1 MDADERGWG
10 GIGIREGPNPLPT
23 EQGIAATPSFFC
35 VHLRLNPLRASAV
48 PKLPFCKTSGKSA
61 PCQLVFVVMNRT
73 QHCNELRPE
82 HAGQTVTLVGWVHS
96 RRDLGGVLFI
106 DLRDREG
113 RTQTVFDPA
122 DLPNEV
128 FETATHL
135 HSESVI
141 QLTGQV
147 RLRPT
152 GTENA
157 KIPTG
162 RIEVLVKEMVV
173 LNNAAI
179 LPFPVDDPEV
189 ASKVNEEL
197 RLQYRYL
204 DLRRPE
210 MMRNLRLRSKV
221 AIATRSFMD
230 DQGFLEI
237 ETPTLFK
244 STPEGAREFLVPN
257 RREAGTF
264 YALPQSPQQFK
275 QILMVSGVERYFQ
288 LARCYRDEDLRADR
302 QPEFTQVDIEMSF
315 IDREDIYALIE
326 GLLKR
331 VWKTALNMD
340 IATPFRRISFEEA
353 LNRWGIDKPDT
364 RFGMELVDMTEDFR
378 SSTFKVFSGAVAN
391 GGVVKALNAKGLA
404 GATQG
409 QLETMTDYA
418 KSFGAKGLAFIKVE
432 NGEWKSPIVKFFSE
446 AEKAAL
452 TTKLNIEQGDLILFA
467 ADQWLNACEIL
478 GKIRLYCADVLK
490 TQGKLV
496 IDPTQ
501 FNFLWVVEFPLLGFD
516 REMNRWYSSH
526 HPFTAPVADDI
537 PLLKADPKKVRGQHY
552 DIVVNGVEL
561 GGGSIR
567 IHQPD
572 VQKTI
577 FEEVLQISPEE
588 TQSRFGYMLEA
599 FKYGAPPH
607 GGIALGFDRLCA
619 ILCGTTSIRDVIA
632 FPKTAKGVCLM
643 TESPSPVTA
652 RQLRDLH
659 IEVKAAPKKDQP
671 GAPDQA

>member
-1 MDADERGWG
+1 M
-10 GIGIREGPNPLPT
+10 
-23 EQGIAATPSFFC
+23 
-35 VHLRLNPLRASAV
+35 
-48 PKLPFCKTSGKSA
+48 K
-61 PCQLVFVVMNRT
+61 RT
-73 QHCNELRPE
+73 HHCNELRPE
-82 HAGQTVTLVGWVHS
+82 HAGQSVILVGWVHS

-122 DLPNEV
+122 DLPAEV
-128 FETATHL
+128 FESATHL

-141 QLTGQV
+141 EIEGRV
-147 RLRPT
+147 RVRPD
-152 GTENA
+152 GTDNA
-157 KIPTG
+157 KIATG
-162 RIEVLVKEMVV
+162 RVEVLVKAFTV
-173 LNNAAI
+173 LNHSAI

-189 ASKVNEEL
+189 ANKVNEEL

-210 MMRNLRLRSKV
+210 MIRNLRVRSKV
-221 AIATRSFMD
+221 AIATRSYMD
-230 DQGFLEI
+230 EQGFLEV

-257 RREAGTF
+257 RREPGTF

-275 QILMVSGVERYFQ
+275 QILMVSGIERYFQ

-315 IDREDIYALIE
+315 IEREDIYALIE

-331 VWKTALNMD
+331 VWKTALGVD
-340 IATPFRRISFEEA
+340 IPTPFPRFSFAEA

-364 RFGMELVDMTEDFR
+364 RFGMELTDFTEEFR
-378 SSTFKVFSGAVAN
+378 SSSFKVFAGAIAS
-391 GGVVKALNAKGLA
+391 GGVVKALNARGLA
-404 GATQG
+404 CATQG
-409 QLETMTDYA
+409 QIETMTEYA
-418 KSFGAKGLAFIKVE
+418 KGFGAKGLAYIKVE

-452 TTKLNIEQGDLILFA
+452 TSKLSIQEGDLILFA

-478 GKIRLYCADVLK
+478 GKIRLYCAEVLRS
-490 TQGKLV
+490 QGKLT
-496 IDPTQ
+496 IPQDQ

-526 HPFTAPVADDI
+526 HPFTAPVAEDI
-537 PLLKADPKKVRGQHY
+537 PLLKQDPKKVRGQHY

-567 IHQPD
+567 IHQPE
-572 VQKTI
+572 VQKTV
-577 FEEVLQISPEE
+577 FEDILAIPPDE
-588 TQSRFGYMLEA
+588 TQLRFGYMLEA

-607 GGIALGFDRLCA
+607 GGIALGFDRLIA
-619 ILCGTTSIRDVIA
+619 ILCGSQSIRDVIA
-632 FPKTAKGVCLM
+632 FPKTAKGVDLM
-643 TESPSPVTA
+643 TSSPAPVTS

-659 IEVKAAPKKDQP
+659 IEVKAAPK
-671 GAPDQA
+671 A